1 MCNDDSYNEIQII
14 LFPIQ
19 IFKIK
24 FKKSFQS
31 NWLNKASK
39 KNNKR
44 TSRKITSGDEKN
56 KNCIKNVIIDEGNDK
71 GENIIK
77 EVNEK
82 GRLNNRLNGD
92 TRKRKFKK
100 IIIEKARKN
109 N

>member
-1 MCNDDSYNEIQII
+1 
-14 LFPIQ
+14 
-19 IFKIK
+19 
-24 FKKSFQS
+24 
-31 NWLNKASK
+31 LNKASK